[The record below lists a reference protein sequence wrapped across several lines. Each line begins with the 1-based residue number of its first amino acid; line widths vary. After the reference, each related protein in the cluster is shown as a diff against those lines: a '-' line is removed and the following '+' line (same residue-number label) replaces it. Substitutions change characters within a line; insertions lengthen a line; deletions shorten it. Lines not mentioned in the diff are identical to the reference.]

1 MFLFVYTRCGS
12 RGRGCAPGAPP
23 PPPPPPKIGTN
34 MIFWRKIVIFH
45 TKYPKH
51 FAPPSAI
58 GKNMI
63 FWRKIVIFH
72 TKYSPKKIKCGY
84 TRTHYPDSQPNTHTH
99 CSCILSEDA
108 VLSPTQSALKPWSTT
123 LEASTLTNHFPTIT
137 VSHIELCTQ
146 PQIPLLRH
154 FILIFLKEFK

>member
-12 RGRGCAPGAPP
+12 RGRGGAPGA
-23 PPPPPPKIGTN
+23 PPPPKIGTN

-72 TKYSPKKIKCGY
+72 TKYSPKKIKCA
-84 TRTHYPDSQPNTHTH
+84 TLEHIIP
-99 CSCILSEDA
+99 ILS
-108 VLSPTQSALKPWSTT
+108 QT
-123 LEASTLTNHFPTIT
+123 L
-137 VSHIELCTQ
+137 
-146 PQIPLLRH
+146 
-154 FILIFLKEFK
+154 ILIAPAFLAKTQFLARLNRHLNHDLPHSRRAR